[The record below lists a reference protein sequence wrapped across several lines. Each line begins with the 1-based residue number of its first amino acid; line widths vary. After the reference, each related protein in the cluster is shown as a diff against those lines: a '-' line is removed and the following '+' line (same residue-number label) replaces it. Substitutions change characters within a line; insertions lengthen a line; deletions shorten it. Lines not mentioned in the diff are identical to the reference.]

1 MCNNNMNG
9 LNNDWKIYVKDAC
22 FFFFNISHW
31 RSLLKKY

>member
-22 FFFFNISHW
+22 FFFLIFHIGEV
-31 RSLLKKY
+31 Y